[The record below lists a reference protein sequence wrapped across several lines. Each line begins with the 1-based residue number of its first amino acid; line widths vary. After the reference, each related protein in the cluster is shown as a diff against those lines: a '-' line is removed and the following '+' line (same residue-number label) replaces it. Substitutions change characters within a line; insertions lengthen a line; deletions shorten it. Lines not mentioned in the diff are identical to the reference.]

1 MSPKGGCRDDG
12 PVRFPPGTP
21 EYAVVVPRSSSM
33 SDLVGPLWS
42 RVWFFGA
49 SGGSCPDLGGEP
61 SEGSLVRVLA
71 RPALVVRTAVES
83 GSVVRVRT
91 SLSAGAAKLPSPA
104 CFDDAVMRVRL
115 SPKGS
120 SPWFCCPSYLIRVRS
135 RRIHRFFCR
144 STVSRARFCCDVLA
158 VRCCSAHRV
167 VGFPALD
174 LPGYPDAL
182 I

>member
-1 MSPKGGCRDDG
+1 MIYLEYFYVLSLLYLRKLVRLPSDVIEPEGGVPRRC

-61 SEGSLVRVLA
+61 SKGSLVRVLA

-91 SLSAGAAKLPSPA
+91 SLSVGAAKIALSDLLRRCRDACPAQSEGLLTVVLLCLLPYPRPA
-104 CFDDAVMRVRL
+104 
-115 SPKGS
+115 
-120 SPWFCCPSYLIRVRS
+120 
-135 RRIHRFFCR
+135 
-144 STVSRARFCCDVLA
+144 
-158 VRCCSAHRV
+158 
-167 VGFPALD
+167 
-174 LPGYPDAL
+174 
-182 I
+182 

>member
-1 MSPKGGCRDDG
+1 
-12 PVRFPPGTP
+12 
-21 EYAVVVPRSSSM
+21 M

-61 SEGSLVRVLA
+61 SKGSLVRVLA

-120 SPWFCCPSYLIRVRS
+120 SPWFCCPSYRIRVRS
-135 RRIHRFFCR
+135 RRITASSVAQPSRGRGAVAMFRLFAAVLL
-144 STVSRARFCCDVLA
+144 TVLWVFRHLIC
-158 VRCCSAHRV
+158 
-167 VGFPALD
+167 LD
-174 LPGYPDAL
+174 IPTRLSDS
-182 I
+182 

>member
-1 MSPKGGCRDDG
+1 
-12 PVRFPPGTP
+12 
-21 EYAVVVPRSSSM
+21 M

-61 SEGSLVRVLA
+61 SKGLRFARPVRVLA

-115 SPKGS
+115 SSKGS
-120 SPWFCCPSYLIRVRS
+120 SPWFCCASYLIRVR
-135 RRIHRFFCR
+135 RRR
-144 STVSRARFCCDVLA
+144 STASSVAQPSCGCGAVAMFRLFAAVLLT
-158 VRCCSAHRV
+158 VLWVFRHLICPDIPTLLSDSDGCGVGEWSDYLRRCPVVTWPCAH
-167 VGFPALD
+167 
-174 LPGYPDAL
+174 
-182 I
+182 

>member
-1 MSPKGGCRDDG
+1 
-12 PVRFPPGTP
+12 
-21 EYAVVVPRSSSM
+21 M

-61 SEGSLVRVLA
+61 SKGSLVRVLA

-120 SPWFCCPSYLIRVRS
+120 SPWFCCPSYRIRVRS

-144 STVSRARFCCDVLA
+144 STVSRARCCCDVPA

-167 VGFPALD
+167 VGFPAVD
-174 LPGYPDAL
+174 VPGYPNAL

>member
-1 MSPKGGCRDDG
+1 
-12 PVRFPPGTP
+12 
-21 EYAVVVPRSSSM
+21 M

-61 SEGSLVRVLA
+61 SKGSLVRVLA

-91 SLSAGAAKLPSPA
+91 SLSAGAAELPSPA
-104 CFDDAVMRVRL
+104 FFGDAVIRVRL

-120 SPWFCCPSYLIRVRS
+120 SPWFCCASYCIRVRS
-135 RRIHRFFCR
+135 RRLTASSSVAQPSRGCGAVAMFRLFAAVLL
-144 STVSRARFCCDVLA
+144 TVLWVFRQLMC
-158 VRCCSAHRV
+158 
-167 VGFPALD
+167 LD
-174 LPGYPDAL
+174 IPTRLSDS
-182 I
+182 